1 MSSCRTE
8 TLDVTGACCK
18 KLRSELAAH
27 SNLGSLSAAAPRSP
41 GYRDPAK
48 PLSSYD
54 RDLDANDAKSRRISS
69 SARAGIRRASRV
81 VQLRNPIHGE
91 PENGDSKAII
101 QAMTETRKRRLPH
114 DNPPAHHLW
123 SSSDAHENAIDR
135 PYEGRAARRSSDL
148 AESNLEKVN

>member
-8 TLDVTGACCK
+8 TLDVTGAYCK

-101 QAMTETRKRRLPH
+101 QAMTETRKKGDYPT
-114 DNPPAHHLW
+114 
-123 SSSDAHENAIDR
+123 IIR
-135 PYEGRAARRSSDL
+135 PRITCGLHRMRTKTQLVVPMKKELRTAQ
-148 AESNLEKVN
+148 VT

>member
-8 TLDVTGACCK
+8 TLDVTGAYCK

-54 RDLDANDAKSRRISS
+54 RDLDANDEVSPDFKLGQSGNPKGKPRGPITQPDSW
-69 SARAGIRRASRV
+69 RA
-81 VQLRNPIHGE
+81 
-91 PENGDSKAII
+91 
-101 QAMTETRKRRLPH
+101 
-114 DNPPAHHLW
+114 
-123 SSSDAHENAIDR
+123 
-135 PYEGRAARRSSDL
+135 
-148 AESNLEKVN
+148 

>member
-8 TLDVTGACCK
+8 TLDVTGAYCK

-48 PLSSYD
+48 PLSSHD

-114 DNPPAHHLW
+114 NNPPAHHLW
-123 SSSDAHENAIDR
+123 SSSDAYENAIDR
-135 PYEGRAARRSSDL
+135 PYEERAARRSSDL

>member
-1 MSSCRTE
+1 MSPALVVRSCAASSR
-8 TLDVTGACCK
+8 
-18 KLRSELAAH
+18 AH

-101 QAMTETRKRRLPH
+101 QAMTETRKRRLP
-114 DNPPAHHLW
+114 DNNPPAHHVW
-123 SSSDAHENAIDR
+123 SSPNAYENAIGR
-135 PYEGRAARRSSDL
+135 PYEERAANRSSDL